1 MNTLLLVD
9 DDTALSEL
17 LVDYLSTEG
26 FKVEAAFDGPSALA
40 RCVDT
45 VYDLIIL
52 DVMLPGLT
60 GLEVLQKL
68 RKTST
73 TPVLMLTARGDDVD
87 RIVGLEIGA
96 DDYLPKPCNP
106 RELVARIR
114 AILRRSHASEN
125 DVHAGPVIVDDVEL
139 RPSERTVLVRG
150 DSVELTSTEFNVLE
164 TLLREAGRVV
174 TKEVVSERS
183 LGRRWTPYDRSIDM
197 HVSRIRRKLG
207 VPDCIKTIRGTGYL
221 YTRAD
226 DS

>member
-1 MNTLLLVD
+1 MSHLLLVD
-9 DDTALSEL
+9 DDTALCEL
-17 LVDYLSTEG
+17 LVEYLSTEG
-26 FKVEAAFDGPSALA
+26 FEVDTAFDGPSALQ
-40 RCVDT
+40 RCSDT
-45 VYDLIIL
+45 EYDLVIL

-68 RKTST
+68 RKSAP

-114 AILRRSHASEN
+114 AILRRTQAT
-125 DVHAGPVIVDDVEL
+125 DVHTDSGPVVVDDVEL
-139 RPSERTVLVRG
+139 RPSERTVFVRG
-150 DSVELTSTEFNVLE
+150 DSIELTSTEFNVLE

-174 TKEVVSERS
+174 TKEDVSERS
-183 LGRRWTPYDRSIDM
+183 LGRAWTPYDRSIDM

-207 VPDCIKTIRGTGYL
+207 APDRIKTIRGTGYL
-221 YTRAD
+221 YIRAD
-226 DS
+226 DT

>member
-1 MNTLLLVD
+1 M
-9 DDTALSEL
+9 
-17 LVDYLSTEG
+17 
-26 FKVEAAFDGPSALA
+26 
-40 RCVDT
+40 
-45 VYDLIIL
+45 
-52 DVMLPGLT
+52 
-60 GLEVLQKL
+60 
-68 RKTST
+68 
-73 TPVLMLTARGDDVD
+73 
-87 RIVGLEIGA
+87 
-96 DDYLPKPCNP
+96 
-106 RELVARIR
+106 
-114 AILRRSHASEN
+114 
-125 DVHAGPVIVDDVEL
+125 HAGQVIVDDVEL